1 MQATA
6 DDIAAVEANAADAAR
21 PSTFDE
27 LTFHTALTRRMR
39 AFVHSYEAR
48 CRMPHVLL
56 CGPQGGGKRTR
67 VQCLLAEL
75 FKQVDADTGQHVPV
89 VNTSSHWQH
98 FVVSTSRSAS
108 AHSGAVTGAGGGG
121 GGSSGGGGDDSKTKW
136 AQAVRGTASSASS
149 STSHS
154 IFALASA
161 YHVELTPSDLQH
173 LDLYVVQQTFKVL
186 ASSRTLDTFR
196 AQVTPTGDTTST
208 PRNPPYK
215 VIVINDADRLTPAA
229 KAAMRRTMERHSATV
244 RFILVARDASALT
257 DPIVSRCVLFRVPLP
272 DHVDMER
279 TVQRYLDTVGYTPLS
294 TQWDKPLRRWCEA
307 LVRASERNM
316 TKALLT
322 AEFVCKSKC
331 PDRQLRGLRA
341 DTPTDTHIEIDWEQG
356 VARLCDLIVRPA
368 PPMREVRRILNEL
381 MSHCVPAR
389 LVARAL
395 YDRMRTRHD
404 AGVAADTAALC
415 ADFEWRTVEARAPV
429 LHLEALVAAL
439 MQTVALRAASCRL
452 NLGHWQRPLAP
463 VGNMHDEDAT
473 ATRWAPPPRRRPFH
487 SHTNDVAAAAA
498 FTYARL
504 DWDALYA
511 KTTPT
516 TTLQSLECTV

>member
-6 DDIAAVEANAADAAR
+6 DEIAAVEANAADAAR

-27 LTFHTALTRRMR
+27 LTFHPALTRRMR
-39 AFVHSYEAR
+39 AFVHSDEAR

-75 FKQVDADTGQHVPV
+75 FKQVDADTGQRVSV
-89 VNTSSHWQH
+89 VNTSSRWQH
-98 FVVSTSRSAS
+98 FVVSTSRAAS
-108 AHSGAVTGAGGGG
+108 AHSGALTGATSGSGG
-121 GGSSGGGGDDSKTKW
+121 SGGGDESKTKW

-149 STSHS
+149 STSHN

-186 ASSRTLDTFR
+186 ASSRTLDSFR
-196 AQVTPTGDTTST
+196 VHDTLGDTATT
-208 PRNPPYK
+208 GVRNPPYK

-279 TVQRYLDTVGYTPLS
+279 TVQRYLDMANYTPPS
-294 TQWDKPLRRWCEA
+294 RQWDKPLRQWCAA
-307 LVRASERNM
+307 LVRASDRNM

-331 PDRQLRGLRA
+331 PDRQLRRLSA
-341 DTPTDTHIEIDWEQG
+341 DTAADTRIEIDWEQG

-368 PPMREVRRILNEL
+368 PQLREVRRILNEL

-395 YDRMRTRHD
+395 YDQMRTRHD
-404 AGVAADTAALC
+404 AGVAADAAALC

-429 LHLEALVAAL
+429 IHLEALVAAL

-473 ATRWAPPPRRRPFH
+473 ATRWVPPPQRRPFRPPTQG
-487 SHTNDVAAAAA
+487 SVAT

-511 KTTPT
+511 AKSTPAAV
-516 TTLQSLECTV
+516 LRSLERTV